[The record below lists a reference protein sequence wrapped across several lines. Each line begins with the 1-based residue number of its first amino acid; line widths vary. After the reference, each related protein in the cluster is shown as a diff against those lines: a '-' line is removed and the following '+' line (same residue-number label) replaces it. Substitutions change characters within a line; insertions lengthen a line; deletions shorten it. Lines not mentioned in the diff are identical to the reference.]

1 MQVKGTSIISTRDFV
16 KETFPSKYN
25 DWLKSLPVESKKL
38 YEGTVRVGDWYE
50 IKPAYY
56 DPMEKIVEQ
65 FYNLDYQKA
74 GEEMGKFSAKIALT
88 GIYKVFLFVATPQY
102 LMKRASRMVETFYVP
117 SDVEVVETA
126 SKMAVMKIKKF
137 DGITKT
143 LEYRFAGWII
153 KALELCNCK
162 NVSYK
167 MTSQISSGQTS
178 TNIEFKWD

>member
-1 MQVKGTSIISTRDFV
+1 MQVKGTSIITTRDFV

-25 DWLKSLPVESKKL
+25 DWLKSLPAESKKL
-38 YEGTVRVGDWYE
+38 YEGAVKVGDWYE

-56 DPMEKIVEQ
+56 DPMEKVVEQ
-65 FYNLDYQKA
+65 FYNFNVQKA
-74 GEEMGKFSAKIALT
+74 GEEMGKYSAKVALN

-102 LMKRASRMVETFYVP
+102 LMKRASRMVETFYIP
-117 SDVEVVETA
+117 SDTEAIETGN
-126 SKMAVMKIKKF
+126 KTAVLKIKKF
-137 DGITKT
+137 DGLTKT

-167 MTSQISSGQTS
+167 ITSHLSSGQPS
-178 TNIEFKWD
+178 TNLEFKWD

>member
-1 MQVKGTSIISTRDFV
+1 MQVKGTSIITTRDFV

-25 DWLKSLPVESKKL
+25 DWVKSLPAESKKL
-38 YEGTVRVGDWYE
+38 YEGHVRVSDWYE

-56 DPMEKIVEQ
+56 EPMDKIVEQ
-65 FYNLDYQKA
+65 FFSFNPQKA
-74 GEEMGKFSAKIALT
+74 GEEMGKFSAKVALT

-117 SDVEVVETA
+117 SEVEVVETA

-143 LEYRFAGWII
+143 LEYRFAGWCV

-162 NVSYK
+162 NISYK
-167 MTSQISSGQTS
+167 ITSHISSGQPA
-178 TNIEFKWD
+178 TNIEFRWE